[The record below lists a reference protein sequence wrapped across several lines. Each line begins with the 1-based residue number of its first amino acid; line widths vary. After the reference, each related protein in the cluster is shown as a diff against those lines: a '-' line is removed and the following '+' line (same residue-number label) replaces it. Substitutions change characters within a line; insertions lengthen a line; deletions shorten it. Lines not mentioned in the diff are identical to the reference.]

1 MMFFKLRAPR
11 RFHHRPIYF
20 DEKREWLKERRG
32 ATLEQE
38 SFSIMSSTE
47 NEAYTTR
54 PLGGRRTFRKH
65 PAQKVYYR
73 LVVLLLVLMVLV
85 ASFLC

>member
-1 MMFFKLRAPR
+1 MMFFKQRAPR

-20 DEKREWLKERRG
+20 DEKREWLKQRRG

-38 SFSIMSSTE
+38 SLSVMSSTE
-47 NEAYTTR
+47 NEAYTAR
-54 PLGGRRTFRKH
+54 PLRVGRTFRKH
-65 PAQKVYYR
+65 PARKGSYR
-73 LVVLLLVLMVLV
+73 LVVLLLVLLVLV